1 MSERRP
7 IPNRL
12 HRLQGRERADLVW
25 AAWLAVLLGWEA
37 AVRTGAVPALY
48 LPAPT
53 TILAELQ
60 RLVLDGTLP
69 QALAASGL
77 RWLIGV
83 AGGTVCALVPAL
95 ALGLSPTGRKFLSSG
110 VHVFYPMPKIA
121 LLPLLVLW
129 LGIGE
134 LPKYV
139 IIGLGV
145 FFPLALNTLEA
156 LAHVPR
162 QYYEVAAIYPTSRG
176 RLIREVLWPAILPAV
191 FTGLRLG
198 CGTALI
204 LLIAAEMLA
213 AETGLGAL
221 ILQYGG
227 LMLTAPL
234 LACVTLL
241 SLAGLLIQRLLTL
254 AEYYAMPWRRKEN
267 NA

>member
-1 MSERRP
+1 MREKISV
-7 IPNRL
+7 PNRL
-12 HRLQGRERADLVW
+12 QRLHGRERSVLIW
-25 AAWLAVLLGWEA
+25 AAWLILLLGWEA
-37 AVRTGAVPALY
+37 AVRVGAIPALY

-53 TILAELQ
+53 TVLAELQ
-60 RLVLDGTLP
+60 RLLLDGTLP
-69 QALAASGL
+69 AALLASGI
-77 RWLIGV
+77 RWLVGV
-83 AGGTVCALVPAL
+83 AGGTLCALVPAL
-95 ALGLSPTGRKFLSSG
+95 ALGLSPTGRKFLLSG

-145 FFPLALNTLEA
+145 FFPLALNTLAA
-156 LAHVPR
+156 LAQVPR
-162 QYYEVAAIYPTSRG
+162 QYYEVAAVYPTSRG
-176 RLIREVLWPAILPAV
+176 RLIREVLWPAILPAI

-213 AETGLGAL
+213 ADTGLGAL

-234 LACVTLL
+234 LACVAVL
-241 SLAGLLIQRLLTL
+241 SLAGVLIQWLLTR
-254 AEYYAMPWRRKEN
+254 AEYYAMPWRRKEK